1 MNNGT
6 SSPELSIFWQVEH
19 PAKRSAALASEA
31 DFLTIVATWPLS
43 ISELLHACS
52 LAGSSGKMSWD
63 YCTQTEAGILEPS
76 SGHYET
82 AAISSVTECWTLA
95 ISESPSPEDE
105 SFSWRSVETVL
116 ETGDIPQRYF
126 STKVA
131 CLGILR
137 RDSRRGMRLSAAL
150 RHALWLIAN
159 SEQKK
164 DISDFTPKG
173 QGGLFQ

>member
-1 MNNGT
+1 MKNGT

-19 PAKRSAALASEA
+19 PAKRLAALASEA

-52 LAGSSGKMSWD
+52 LAGSSGRMSWD

-76 SGHYET
+76 LEHYET
-82 AAISSVTECWTLA
+82 AAISSATECWTLA

-116 ETGDIPQRYF
+116 ETGDIPQRFYA
-126 STKVA
+126 TPKA
-131 CLGILR
+131 CAGFLR
-137 RDSRRGMRLSAAL
+137 RDIRRGMKLLDAL
-150 RHALWLIAN
+150 REGVSRVAATWP
-159 SEQKK
+159 QKK
-164 DISDFTPKG
+164 DS
-173 QGGLFQ
+173 